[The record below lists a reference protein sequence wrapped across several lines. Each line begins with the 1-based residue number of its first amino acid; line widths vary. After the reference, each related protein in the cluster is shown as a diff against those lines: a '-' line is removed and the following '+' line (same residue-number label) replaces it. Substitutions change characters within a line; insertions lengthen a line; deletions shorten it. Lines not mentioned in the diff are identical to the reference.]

1 MMTDRG
7 LRAVSKLLHLVHA
20 VRDSAKLR
28 PRLAANPTGVL
39 LRQIAKDGSICL
51 RSGRG
56 HGMRNFFFSIGFVVA
71 CATIGFVVA
80 CAPNETKPKQPEG
93 PLPQSAPRKG
103 QQAPITS
110 ASTSKPALDTQP
122 ILETQPK
129 RAPGPSIS
137 MSAKKNI
144 CASEFAA
151 GNADISVFRDNTQEV
166 KLLVLEPDIGRFHHA
181 PWTYYD
187 SNGKQLLMV
196 PERPMSPEERAKDP
210 VIQKMEA
217 LKKGLIAD
225 ETGIS
230 CP

>member
-1 MMTDRG
+1 
-7 LRAVSKLLHLVHA
+7 
-20 VRDSAKLR
+20 
-28 PRLAANPTGVL
+28 
-39 LRQIAKDGSICL
+39 
-51 RSGRG
+51 
-56 HGMRNFFFSIGFVVA
+56 MRNVSFS
-71 CATIGFVVA
+71 IGFVVA

-93 PLPQSAPRKG
+93 PTAQSAPPKG
-103 QQAPITS
+103 QETPITS
-110 ASTSKPALDTQP
+110 ASTSTPT
-122 ILETQPK
+122 LETQTK
-129 RAPGPSIS
+129 RATGPSIS
-137 MSAKKNI
+137 RSAKKKI

-151 GNADISVFRDNTQEV
+151 GSADISVFRDNTQEV

-225 ETGIS
+225 ETGVS